1 MTWKI
6 LVSAPYMQLA
16 LDEFRDLLESRGAE
30 LVVPDVHERLSEDE
44 LLELVGDIDGVI
56 AGDDHFSER
65 VLEAAA
71 PRLRVISKWGT
82 GIDAF
87 DLEACK
93 RLGIRVCNTPGAFT
107 EPVADSVLG
116 YLLCFARRLPWMDQ
130 QIKTGIW
137 DKIPGRS
144 LAETTLGIIGFGSI
158 GTAVAQRA
166 TAFGM
171 KVLANDIKQISP
183 EVVRQ
188 TGVTLVDRESLLKHS
203 DFVSLN
209 CDLNP
214 TSLKLMNATAFALMK
229 TGAIV
234 VNTARGP
241 IVEEAALVDAL
252 SSGRLGGAALDVFEH
267 EPLPLDSPLRR
278 MTNVLLAPHNS
289 NSSPKAWAAV
299 HQSTIKNLFGV
310 LENMR

>member
-1 MTWKI
+1 
-6 LVSAPYMQLA
+6 
-16 LDEFRDLLESRGAE
+16 
-30 LVVPDVHERLSEDE
+30 
-44 LLELVGDIDGVI
+44 
-56 AGDDHFSER
+56 
-65 VLEAAA
+65 
-71 PRLRVISKWGT
+71 
-82 GIDAF
+82 
-87 DLEACK
+87 
-93 RLGIRVCNTPGAFT
+93 
-107 EPVADSVLG
+107 
-116 YLLCFARRLPWMDQ
+116 
-130 QIKTGIW
+130 
-137 DKIPGRS
+137 
-144 LAETTLGIIGFGSI
+144 
-158 GTAVAQRA
+158 
-166 TAFGM
+166 M